1 MPKVSY
7 NRILDEHLHTLI
19 AQGNHEALERL
30 KRRYHYHSL
39 TLCHDLLHQY
49 QKTGIS
55 VSELMA
61 VCEGLFVF
69 IVKKFDPSLST
80 FFSFWKEHTMHRLMD
95 YLVDNSYKADSTD
108 INGNISLDQEFEDK
122 HSLSEFI
129 SERDDDT
136 REKKRQLFEI
146 KNVIANHEDVFTKQE
161 AALLNLVLSGYTI
174 ADLEHSGVMSRSA
187 LYLTFKSGTEKL
199 QKLIKKLKGNML

>member
-1 MPKVSY
+1 MPKISY

-19 AQGNHEALERL
+19 AQGNHEAFEKL

-39 TLCHDLLHQY
+39 ALCRDLLNHY

-55 VSELMA
+55 ISELMA
-61 VCEGLFVF
+61 VCEGLFVS
-69 IVKKFDPSLST
+69 IVEKFDPSLSS
-80 FFSFWKEHTMHRLMD
+80 FFSFWKESTIHRIMD
-95 YLVDNSYKADSTD
+95 YLIDNSYKADSTD
-108 INGNISLDQEFEDK
+108 LNGNVSLDQELEDR
-122 HSLSEFI
+122 HPLSDYIHEK
-129 SERDDDT
+129 DDL

-146 KNVIANHEDVFTKQE
+146 KNVIAQNDDVFTKQE

-187 LYLTFKSGTEKL
+187 LYLTFKTAVEKL
-199 QKLIKKLKGNML
+199 QKLVRKIKGNKL

>member
-19 AQGNHEALERL
+19 AQGNHEAFERL
-30 KRRYHYHSL
+30 KRRYHYHSYA
-39 TLCHDLLHQY
+39 LCHDLLNHY

-55 VSELMA
+55 IMELMA
-61 VCEGLFVF
+61 VCEDLFIF
-69 IVKKFDPSLST
+69 IVEKFDPSQST
-80 FFSFWKEHTMHRLMD
+80 FFSFWKETTTHRLID

-122 HSLSEFI
+122 HTI
-129 SERDDDT
+129 SDYIHETDDL
-136 REKKRQLFEI
+136 REKKRKIFEI
-146 KNVIANHEDVFTKQE
+146 KNVIAKNDDVFTKQE
-161 AALLNLVLSGYTI
+161 VAILNCVLNGYTI

-187 LYLTFKSGTEKL
+187 LYLTFNNAVSKL
-199 QKLIKKLKGNML
+199 QKLIKRIK

>member
-1 MPKVSY
+1 MPKISY

-19 AQGNHEALERL
+19 AQGNHEAFERL

-39 TLCHDLLHQY
+39 ALCRDLLDHY

-61 VCEGLFVF
+61 VSEGLFIS
-69 IVKKFDPSLST
+69 IVEKFDPSLSS
-80 FFSFWKEHTMHRLMD
+80 FFSFWKESTMHRLMD

-108 INGNISLDQEFEDK
+108 LNGNISLDQELEDR
-122 HSLSEFI
+122 HPLSDFI
-129 SERDDDT
+129 HEKDDL

-146 KNVIANHEDVFTKQE
+146 KNVIASNDDVFTKQE
-161 AALLNLVLSGYTI
+161 TALLNLVLSGYTI

-187 LYLTFKSGTEKL
+187 LYLTFKTAVEKL
-199 QKLIKKLKGNML
+199 QKLVRKIKGNKF

>member
-30 KRRYHYHSL
+30 KRRYRYHSYG
-39 TLCHDLLHQY
+39 LCHDLLNHY
-49 QKTGIS
+49 QKTGITIT
-55 VSELMA
+55 ELMA
-61 VCEGLFVF
+61 VCEDLFVF
-69 IVKKFDPSLST
+69 IVEKYDPSQST
-80 FFSFWKEHTMHRLMD
+80 FFSFWKETTTHRLID

-122 HSLSEFI
+122 HTI
-129 SERDDDT
+129 SDYIHETDDL
-136 REKKRQLFEI
+136 REKKRKIFEI
-146 KNVIANHEDVFTKQE
+146 KNVIAKNDDVFTKQE
-161 AALLNLVLSGYTI
+161 AAILNLVLNGYTI

-187 LYLTFKSGTEKL
+187 LYLTFNNAVSKL
-199 QKLIKKLKGNML
+199 QKLVKRIK